1 LPLINNIGSVPPTV
15 AVNVPEIANAGLTV
29 TVIDPV
35 QFEVEVNVI
44 TAVDCVV
51 TDFAVTI
58 PVVLTV
64 ATLLSSLLH
73 VPPVT
78 VEDNVTVSASH
89 NTEDPE
95 ATETEGRSS
104 TVTVTSS

>member
-1 LPLINNIGSVPPTV
+1 MPPTV
-15 AVNVPEIANAGLTV
+15 ALKVPEIVNSGFTV

-35 QFEVEVNVI
+35 QFAVEVNVI

-51 TDFAVTI
+51 TDFAVTT
-58 PVVLTV
+58 PTLLTV
-64 ATLLSSLLH
+64 ATLLSLLLH

-78 VEDNVTVSASH
+78 VDDKVTVSLAH
-89 NTEDPE
+89 NVDDPK

-104 TVTVTSS
+104 TVTVT

>member
-1 LPLINNIGSVPPTV
+1 MPPTV
-15 AVNVPEIANAGLTV
+15 ALKVPEIVISGFTV

-35 QFEVEVNVI
+35 QFAVEVNVI

-51 TDFAVTI
+51 TDFAVTT
-58 PVVLTV
+58 PTLLTV
-64 ATLLSSLLH
+64 ATLLSLLLH

-78 VEDNVTVSASH
+78 VDDKVTVSLAH
-89 NTEDPE
+89 NVDDPK

-104 TVTVTSS
+104 TVTVT